1 MNMSD
6 RRKFIKN
13 TGLAVLGGT
22 AISNLQASPFLIYNR
37 KNPASDTL
45 RFGAIGINGMG
56 WTNTRAAINMPNAQL
71 VALCDV
77 DQSVLDKR
85 MGELQGLGVDASKV
99 QTFKDYRKLLE
110 IKDIDFVIVGT
121 PDHWHPLITIDACK
135 AGKDVYCEKPIA
147 NSIGEVLMMEKAQ
160 KKYNRAIQVGQWQRS
175 QKHFREAIEYVHSG
189 KLGNVRMVKTWAFQG
204 WMKPSPKTPA
214 TVVPNGI
221 DYDMWQGPALHR
233 PFKTEHF
240 HFNFR
245 WFWPYAGGLM
255 CDWGVHIID
264 YALLGMK
271 ATMPKTVSAL
281 GGKFAY
287 PDLSH
292 ETPDTQ
298 TTIYEFD
305 NFLMNWDHAL
315 AIDNGPYMR
324 THGIGFIGNNG
335 TLVLDRAGWEVLEEK
350 GVKTKVIEPYHAR
363 EDNGV
368 QLHMENFANVV
379 RNRKFNEL
387 NCPIEAAALVAKV
400 CQMGNIAYRS
410 QKKLTWDK
418 SKQMFT
424 DGAVNK
430 QYLMNEYRNGYK
442 LEV

>member
-1 MNMSD
+1 MSD
-6 RRKFIKN
+6 RRNFIKQ
-13 TGLAVLGGT
+13 TGMAALATSLMP
-22 AISNLQASPFLIYNR
+22 NLQASPFLILDR
-37 KNPASDTL
+37 KRPASDRL
-45 RFGAIGINGMG
+45 RFGVVGVNGMG
-56 WTNTRAAINMPNAQL
+56 WANAKAAIAMPNSQL
-71 VALCDV
+71 VGICDI
-77 DQSVLDKR
+77 DQSVIDKR
-85 MGELQGLGVDASKV
+85 MAELPGLHVDASQV
-99 QTFKDYRKLLE
+99 QTYKDYRKMLE
-110 IKDIDFVIVGT
+110 DKSIDFIIVGT
-121 PDHWHPLITIDACK
+121 PDHWHPLITIDAFK

-147 NSIGEVLMMEKAQ
+147 NSIGEVQAMERGV
-160 KKYNRAIQVGQWQRS
+160 KKYNRVLQVGQWQRS
-175 QKHFREAIEYVHSG
+175 QKHFKDAIDYIYSG
-189 KLGNVRMVKTWAFQG
+189 KLGNVRLVKTWAYQG
-204 WMKPSPKTPA
+204 WMKPAPKGPVLPVPA
-214 TVVPNGI
+214 GV

-305 NFLMNWDHAL
+305 NFLMSWEHAL

-324 THGIGFIGNNG
+324 THGIGYVGNNG
-335 TLVLDRAGWEVLEEK
+335 TLVLDRNGWEVLEEK
-350 GVKTKVIEPYHAR
+350 GVSTKVIEPYHAR

-368 QLHMENFANVV
+368 QLHMENFASVV
-379 RNRKFNEL
+379 RSRNTKDL
-387 NCPIEAAALVAKV
+387 ACPIEAAALVAKV

-410 QKKLTWDK
+410 GKKLNWDK
-418 SKQMFT
+418 ASQKFT
-424 DGAVNK
+424 DSAVNG
-430 QYLMNEYRNGYK
+430 QYLTNEYRNGYK

>member
-1 MNMSD
+1 MSH
-6 RRKFIKN
+6 RRKFLKN
-13 TGLAVLGGT
+13 TGLLALGT
-22 AISNLQASPFLIYNR
+22 TLVNATNATPFVIFKSNYVP
-37 KNPASDTL
+37 SDTL

-56 WTNTRAAINMPNAQL
+56 WADAKAAINMPNSQL
-71 VALCDV
+71 VALCDI
-77 DQSVLDKR
+77 DQNVLDKR
-85 MGELQGLGVDASKV
+85 MSELKDLNVDASKV
-99 QTFKDYRKLLE
+99 TTYKDYRKMLDR
-110 IKDIDFVIVGT
+110 KDIDFVIVGT
-121 PDHWHPLITIDACK
+121 PDHWHPLITIHACQ

-147 NSIGEVLMMEKAQ
+147 NSIGEVQMMEKAQ

-204 WMKPSPKTPA
+204 WMKPAPKGP
-214 TVVPNGI
+214 VMPVPEGV
-221 DYDMWQGPALHR
+221 DYDMWQGPAAHR
-233 PFKTEHF
+233 PFKPEHF

-264 YALLGMK
+264 YALFGMK

-305 NFLMNWDHAL
+305 NFLMTWEHAL

-324 THGIGFIGNNG
+324 THGIGFVGNNG
-335 TLVLDRAGWEVLEEK
+335 TLVLDRGGWEVLEEAA
-350 GVKTKVIEPYHAR
+350 VPTKVAEPYHKR

-368 QLHMENFANVV
+368 QLHMQNFADVV
-379 RNRKFNEL
+379 RNRKFEDL
-387 NCPIEAAALVAKV
+387 NCPMETAALVAKV

-410 QKKLTWDK
+410 GKKLTWDK
-418 SKQMFT
+418 AKQRFT
-424 DGAVNK
+424 DEAVNN
-430 QYLMNEYRNGYK
+430 QYLMNEYKNGYK
-442 LEV
+442 LTI

>member
-1 MNMSD
+1 MIQ
-6 RRKFIKN
+6 RRNFLKT
-13 TGLAVLGGT
+13 TGLTLLGTSLLTEGST
-22 AISNLQASPFLIYNR
+22 NPFLILKR
-37 KNPASDTL
+37 KNPPSDTI
-45 RFGAIGINGMG
+45 RFGTIGVNGMG
-56 WTNTRAAINMPNAQL
+56 WANTKAAITLPNMQL
-71 VALCDV
+71 VAICDI
-77 DQSVLDKR
+77 DQSVIDKR
-85 MGELQGLGVDASKV
+85 MGELKDLNVDATKV
-99 QTFKDYRKLLE
+99 QVFKDYRKLLDQ
-110 IKDIDFVIVGT
+110 KDIDFVIIGT
-121 PDHWHPLITIDACK
+121 PDHWHPLMTIHACQ

-147 NSIGEVLMMEKAQ
+147 NSIGEVQAMERAQ

-175 QKHFREAIEYVHSG
+175 QKHFRDAIEYVHSG

-204 WMKPSPKTPA
+204 WMKPAAKGNVLPVPA
-214 TVVPNGI
+214 GV
-221 DYDMWQGPALHR
+221 DYNMWQGPAPRR
-233 PFKTEHF
+233 PFKNEHF

-264 YALLGMK
+264 YALFGMK

-305 NFLMNWDHAL
+305 KFLLSWEHAL

-335 TLVLDRAGWEVLEEK
+335 TLVLDRGGWEVLEEK
-350 GVKTKVIEPYHAR
+350 AVASKVIEPYHAR

-368 QLHMENFANVV
+368 VKHFENFVEV
-379 RNRKFNEL
+379 IRNRKFETL
-387 NCPIEAAALVAKV
+387 NCGIEQAALVAKV

-410 QKKLTWDK
+410 GKKLTWDAG
-418 SKQMFT
+418 KQRFT
-424 DGAVNK
+424 DEGVNAK
-430 QYLMNEYRNGYK
+430 YLMNRYENGYK

>member
-1 MNMSD
+1 MSE
-6 RRKFIKN
+6 RRNFIKQ
-13 TGLAVLGGT
+13 TGLTLLGT
-22 AISNLQASPFLIYNR
+22 SLLPSASASPFLIINR
-37 KNPASDTL
+37 KNPASDTI
-45 RFGAIGINGMG
+45 RFGVIGVNGMG
-56 WTNTRAAINMPNAQL
+56 WSNTKAAITLPNMQL
-71 VALCDV
+71 VAICDI
-77 DQSVLDKR
+77 DQSVIDKR
-85 MGELQGLGVDASKV
+85 MGELKDLNVDATKV
-99 QTFKDYRKLLE
+99 QVFKDYRKLLDQ
-110 IKDIDFVIVGT
+110 KDIDFVIVGT
-121 PDHWHPLITIDACK
+121 PDHWHPLMTIHACQ

-147 NSIGEVLMMEKAQ
+147 NSIGEVQAMEKAQ

-175 QKHFREAIEYVHSG
+175 QKHFRDAIEYVHSG

-204 WMKPSPKTPA
+204 WMKPAPKSEILPIPA
-214 TVVPNGI
+214 GV
-221 DYDMWQGPALHR
+221 DYNMWQGPAPRR

-264 YALLGMK
+264 YALFGMK

-305 NFLMNWDHAL
+305 KFLLSWEHAL

-335 TLVLDRAGWEVLEEK
+335 TLVLDRGGWEVLEEK
-350 GVKTKVIEPYHAR
+350 AVATKVIEPYHAR

-368 QLHMENFANVV
+368 VKHFENFAEVI
-379 RNRKFNEL
+379 RNRKFETL
-387 NCPIEAAALVAKV
+387 HCGIEQAALVAKV

-410 QKKLTWDK
+410 GKKLNWDAN
-418 SKQMFT
+418 KQRFT
-424 DGAVNK
+424 DEAVNAK
-430 QYLMNEYRNGYK
+430 YLMNRYENGYK